1 MNYFFEQKQRY
12 SNFSIKS
19 FFILIFFIIFYQNK
33 SLFFDKILENFS
45 GFFLE
50 NQFSESIIFFLKQF
64 LIFGKKFLFFL
75 YDGLYYEAFNIPIF
89 FWLILFI
96 NIFLI
101 FIFGFENFRSNIQ
114 DLKLTYIASQNET
127 WQSKYKAFQG
137 FIASSYGSLSIA
149 CISEIII
156 LLSNYGT
163 MGSIFWMVITVLLM
177 GGVQMVEI
185 IINCNYVKQSNE
197 KTCYISAF
205 QYMVN
210 KYSTSFGGKNT
221 GQYILKIAGIYAI
234 LAISI
239 SFFSAVL
246 FQVEQFGNVFYRHFH
261 SVNIDQFIVLAIF
274 GPILLTVFLIAT
286 FSHFKHGLR
295 FNSLILPPVLVFYLM
310 VLIFFLLFN
319 FDKFF
324 IVSIQIIDDIF
335 NPDCILAGIVSG
347 AVISFARYIYKSRDY
362 REDVWH
368 IYEESDEKKS
378 ILMYGLESFFM
389 IFLIILSGVS
399 YIIVENFSDSLFL
412 GINIKYFLIF
422 SLLFF
427 SLSLIINE
435 AFYGRIVLSH
445 IIRFG
450 QKNLNI
456 IIRLIMIFGVMLGL
470 LKQADQLVDI
480 ADHLS
485 IIFLVINLVSVFFI
499 IKDLKF
505 FINRLKNLE

>member
-1 MNYFFEQKQRY
+1 
-12 SNFSIKS
+12 
-19 FFILIFFIIFYQNK
+19 
-33 SLFFDKILENFS
+33 
-45 GFFLE
+45 
-50 NQFSESIIFFLKQF
+50 
-64 LIFGKKFLFFL
+64 
-75 YDGLYYEAFNIPIF
+75 
-89 FWLILFI
+89 
-96 NIFLI
+96 
-101 FIFGFENFRSNIQ
+101 
-114 DLKLTYIASQNET
+114 
-127 WQSKYKAFQG
+127 
-137 FIASSYGSLSIA
+137 
-149 CISEIII
+149 
-156 LLSNYGT
+156 
-163 MGSIFWMVITVLLM
+163 M
-177 GGVQMVEI
+177 GGIQMVEI
-185 IINCNYVKQSNE
+185 IINCNYVKQNNE

-205 QYMVN
+205 QYMIN
-210 KYSTSFGGKNT
+210 KYNNYFKGKNT
-221 GQYILKIAGIYAI
+221 SQYILKIAGIYAI
-234 LAISI
+234 LAITI

-261 SVNIDQFIVLAIF
+261 SVNVDQFVVLAIF
-274 GPILLTVFLIAT
+274 GPILLAVFLIAT
-286 FSHFKHGLR
+286 FSHFKHGLK
-295 FNSLILPPVLVFYLM
+295 FNSVILPPILIIYLV
-310 VLIFFLLFN
+310 VLILFLIFN
-319 FDKFF
+319 FDKFI

-335 NPDCILAGIVSG
+335 NPDGIINGIISG

-389 IFLIILSGVS
+389 IFLIIISGTS
-399 YIIVENFSDSLFL
+399 YIIIENFSEELFL
-412 GINIKYFLIF
+412 GLSVKYFLVF

-427 SLSLIINE
+427 ALSLIINE

-456 IIRLIMIFGVMLGL
+456 IIRLIMIFGVILGL

-485 IIFLVINLVSVFFI
+485 IIFLIINLVSVLFI